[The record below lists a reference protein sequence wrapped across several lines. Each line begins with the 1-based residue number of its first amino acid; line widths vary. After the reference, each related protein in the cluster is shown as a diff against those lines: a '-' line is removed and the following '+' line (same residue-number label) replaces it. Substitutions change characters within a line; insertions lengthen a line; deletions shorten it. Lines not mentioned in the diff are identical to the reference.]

1 MKGKNDMKVYI
12 SGPITGINDY
22 LEKFNKAEEYLTEQG
37 YTVIN
42 PAKVNSNLPPDTSY
56 NDIMKMCYVMLDM
69 ADSIYMLP
77 GWEKSKG
84 ACIEYGYAKAKGY
97 SIMEKDVPETSDV
110 EYLKKCMVIAA
121 ETKMM

>member
-1 MKGKNDMKVYI
+1 MKVYI
-12 SGPITGINDY
+12 SGKITGINDY

-42 PAKVNSNLPPDTSY
+42 PAKVNSNLPPDTSHD
-56 NDIMKMCYVMLDM
+56 NFMKMCYVMLDM

-77 GWEKSKG
+77 DWEKSKG

-97 SIMEKDVPETSDV
+97 SIMERNVPEASDV
-110 EYLKKCMVIAA
+110 EYLKKRMVVAA
-121 ETKMM
+121 KTKMM

>member
-1 MKGKNDMKVYI
+1 MKVYI

-22 LEKFNKAEEYLTEQG
+22 LEKFNNAEEYLTEQG

-42 PAKVNSNLPPDTSY
+42 PVKVNSNLPLDTSHD
-56 NDIMKMCYVMLDM
+56 NFMKMCYVMLDM

-97 SIMEKDVPETSDV
+97 LIMERDVPETSDV
-110 EYLKKCMVIAA
+110 EYLKSAWS
-121 ETKMM
+121 

>member
-1 MKGKNDMKVYI
+1 MKVYI

-42 PAKVNSNLPPDTSY
+42 PAKVKSNLPLDTSHD
-56 NDIMKMCYVMLDM
+56 NFMEMCYVMLNM

-77 GWEKSKG
+77 GWDKSKG

-97 SIMEKDVPETSDV
+97 LIIEKNPAELLSV
-110 EYLKKCMVIAA
+110 EELKRRLLAA
-121 ETKMM
+121 DETKMV

>member
-1 MKGKNDMKVYI
+1 MKVYI

-22 LEKFNKAEEYLTEQG
+22 LEKFNNAEEYLTEQG

-42 PAKVNSNLPPDTSY
+42 PAKVNSNLPLDTPHDSF
-56 NDIMKMCYVMLDM
+56 MEMCYVMLDM

-97 SIMEKDVPETSDV
+97 SIMERNVPEASDV
-110 EYLKKCMVIAA
+110 RYIKRMVVAGKTEIQKGA
-121 ETKMM
+121 KQ

>member
-1 MKGKNDMKVYI
+1 MKVYI

-56 NDIMKMCYVMLDM
+56 DNIMKMCYVMLDM

-97 SIMEKDVPETSDV
+97 LIIEKDPTELLNV
-110 EYLKKCMVIAA
+110 EELKRRLFAAA
-121 ETKMM
+121 EIKMM

>member
-1 MKGKNDMKVYI
+1 MKVYI
-12 SGPITGINDY
+12 SGPITGTDDY
-22 LEKFNKAEEYLTEQG
+22 LERFQEAEKYLTGRG

-56 NDIMKMCYVMLDM
+56 DDIMKMCYVMMDM
-69 ADSIYMLP
+69 AEGIYMMA

-97 SIMEKDVPETSDV
+97 VIMDTKVESILDEKEDDS
-110 EYLKKCMVIAA
+110 EYLGSIWD
-121 ETKMM
+121 